1 MVVIQPDGTLAEV
14 DKNNNLYS
22 LPGLRAYFTLP
33 STATADDVTVMI
45 GTSSTTGIG
54 CVTADE
60 APATAAPL
68 YNIGG
73 QRVGTPVR
81 GGVYI
86 QNGKKYIAR

>member
-1 MVVIQPDGTLAEV
+1 
-14 DKNNNLYS
+14 
-22 LPGLRAYFTLP
+22 
-33 STATADDVTVMI
+33 MI